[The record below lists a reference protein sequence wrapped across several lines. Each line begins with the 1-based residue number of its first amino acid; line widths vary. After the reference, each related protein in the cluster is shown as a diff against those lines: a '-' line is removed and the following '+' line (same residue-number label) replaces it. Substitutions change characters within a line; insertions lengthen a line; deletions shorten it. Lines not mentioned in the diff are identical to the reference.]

1 MKYFLIAGEASGD
14 LHASNLMKELI
25 RQDSEAEFRFLGG
38 DLMQQVYPGMVM
50 HYKDTAFMM
59 ADVFLNL
66 GKIFRNLRKI
76 KSELLQWKPDVV
88 IPVDYPGFNMRIS
101 KFASERGMSVYY
113 FISPKVWAWKQRR
126 VKDLKK
132 YTRQLFVILPFEP
145 DFFKRFSMEAQY
157 FGNPLLDGIR
167 AFQRSFEGGDLWK
180 SRHGLDERPV
190 IALLAG
196 SRKSEIKDM
205 LPDMARV
212 ASAHPSFQFVVAG
225 APSIDAEFYA
235 PHLEGNELKIVHG
248 QTYGLL
254 ATAHAGLVTSGT
266 ATLEAALFK
275 VPQVV
280 MYRTSAFAY
289 AIAKRLVKIQFIS
302 LVNLIL
308 NRKLVLEVI
317 QKDLYGQTEPELS
330 RILNDPQHREQ
341 IIQGYEELG
350 TLIGEEGVSERIAAR
365 MVELLKAEKE

>member
-25 RQDSEAEFRFLGG
+25 RKDPAAQFRFLGG

-50 HYKDTAFMM
+50 HYKETAFMM

-76 KSELLQWKPDVV
+76 KQELLQWKPDVL
-88 IPVDYPGFNMRIS
+88 IPVDYPGFNMRIA
-101 KFASERGMSVYY
+101 KFASKRGMMVYY

-132 YTRQLFVILPFEP
+132 YTSQLFVILPFEP
-145 DFFKRFSMEAQY
+145 EFFKRFSLEAQY
-157 FGNPLLDGIR
+157 FGNPLIDGVR
-167 AFQRSFEGGDLWK
+167 KFQRDFMGGDAWK
-180 SRHGLDERPV
+180 KEQGLDERPV
-190 IALLAG
+190 VALLAG
-196 SRKSEIKDM
+196 SRKSEIRDM

-212 ASAHPSFQFVVAG
+212 ASAHPAYQFVVAG
-225 APSIDAEFYA
+225 APSIDPEFYI
-235 PHLEGNELKIVHG
+235 PLMEGSELKIVHG
-248 QTYGLL
+248 ETYGLL
-254 ATAHAGLVTSGT
+254 ATAYAGLVTSGT

-289 AIAKRLVKIQFIS
+289 AIAKRLVKIEFIS

-308 NRKLVLEVI
+308 NRNLVLEVI
-317 QKDLYGQTEPELS
+317 QKDLFGQTEPELS
-330 RILNDPQHREQ
+330 RILNDPLYRDKMIE
-341 IIQGYEELG
+341 GYEELG

-365 MVELLKAEKE
+365 MFELIKEEKE

>member
-25 RQDSEAEFRFLGG
+25 RKDADAQFRFLGG
-38 DLMQQVYPGMVM
+38 DLMQEVSPGMVL
-50 HYKDTAFMM
+50 HYKATAFMM

-76 KSELLQWKPDVV
+76 KEELVQWKPDVI
-88 IPVDYPGFNMRIS
+88 IPVDYPGFNMRIA
-101 KFASERGMSVYY
+101 KFAASSGMRVYY

-132 YTRQLFVILPFEP
+132 YTRKLFVILPFEVAW
-145 DFFKRFSMEAQY
+145 FKQFDMEVEY
-157 FGNPLLDGIR
+157 FGNPLLDGVR
-167 AFQRSFEGGDLWK
+167 QFQRDFEGALEWK
-180 SRHGLDERPV
+180 NTHRLDKRPV
-190 IALLAG
+190 VALLAG

-205 LPDMARV
+205 LPAMARV
-212 ASAHPSFQFVVAG
+212 AAAHPDYQFVVAG
-225 APSIDAEFYA
+225 APSIDTAFYTTY
-235 PHLEGNELKIVHG
+235 LEGTELKIVYG
-248 QTYGLL
+248 ETYALL
-254 ATAHAGLVTSGT
+254 ATAFAGLITSGT

-289 AIAKRLVKIQFIS
+289 SIAKRMVKIKFIS

-308 NRKLVLEVI
+308 NKPVVLEVI
-317 QKDLYGQTEPELS
+317 QKDLYKQTETELS
-330 RILNDPQHREQ
+330 RILDDAVHRET
-341 IIQGYEELG
+341 IMKEYENLG
-350 TLIGEEGVSERIAAR
+350 KLIGEEGVSERIAGR
-365 MVELLKAEKE
+365 MVELLKEEKE